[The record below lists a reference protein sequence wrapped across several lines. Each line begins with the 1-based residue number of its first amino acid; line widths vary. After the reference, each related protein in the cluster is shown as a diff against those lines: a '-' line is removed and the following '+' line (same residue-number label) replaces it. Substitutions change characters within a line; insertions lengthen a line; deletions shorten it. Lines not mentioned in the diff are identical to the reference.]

1 MITLD
6 CARMLIR
13 GKVSMHVESVAKAT
27 KGGIKKYVA
36 EPNAGGETKFMK
48 VFRKKS
54 VIYCIKD
61 FIFNAIVIRI
71 ISVCKFNKNI
81 TFFVTILLEFRI

>member
-13 GKVSMHVESVAKAT
+13 GKFQCMWKCGEAT

-54 VIYCIKD
+54 VIYC
-61 FIFNAIVIRI
+61 
-71 ISVCKFNKNI
+71 
-81 TFFVTILLEFRI
+81 